1 MDPPYK
7 TFLRSQSLMEIF
19 LRKISKIDGQNPVIG
34 SLVDKIGSKNVEE
47 NYCKK
52 MQPVPVVSNLDLET
66 RLAKIR
72 GFNNRQGRDIDLT
85 LPSSPPY
92 ATSNSDDDDGAD
104 SLSFPPYQK
113 I

>member
-1 MDPPYK
+1 
-7 TFLRSQSLMEIF
+7 MEIF
-19 LRKISKIDGQNPVIG
+19 LRKISKMDGQNPVIG

-47 NYCKK
+47 NYYKK

-85 LPSSPPY
+85 LPSSPSLPSSSY
-92 ATSNSDDDDGAD
+92 AASNSDDDDGAD